1 MSLLIIVLIVCIP
14 LLLLAWLLP
23 EKWQM
28 FLVAFSTAVFLG
40 FVSPVSL
47 VILTATSLITFYILN
62 THVSKTTATLV
73 VIFQVSGIL
82 LLFKLQS
89 VLNFSITENKILPL
103 GISYYSFRQI
113 HYAMEAY
120 KRKLPAHSILEYYNY
135 LFFLPTILI
144 GPINLFQPFVKDLR
158 KRRWNSVLFSQG
170 LERILYGLVK
180 INVIGNYLLTY
191 KLNLFCSENAASQVW
206 LTTYLQLFKFTANA
220 YVQFAGYSDVA
231 VGLSML
237 FGFKIIENFN
247 FPFLA
252 KNIADFWKRWHI
264 SLSSWC
270 RNYVF
275 FPFLGITRNARIS
288 IIISMIVLGIWHEIS
303 IRYLLWGILH
313 ALAINVWHRYESTTW
328 HKKLNKYPVFQ
339 NVTGVIV
346 TLNFVMLS
354 FALISE
360 NSLSQS
366 FNILQ
371 TILFL
376 KR

>member
-14 LLLLAWLLP
+14 LLFLAWLLP

-28 FLVAFSTAVFLG
+28 FPIAISTAVFLG

-47 VILTATSLITFYILN
+47 VILTTSSLITYYILN
-62 THVSKTTATLV
+62 THGSKTAATMVAVVLV
-73 VIFQVSGIL
+73 SSIL
-82 LLFKLQS
+82 LIFKLQS
-89 VLNFSITENKILPL
+89 ELNFNITKNKILPL

-113 HYAMEAY
+113 HYAMETY
-120 KRKLPAHSILEYYNY
+120 KRKLPAHSILEYYCY

-191 KLNLFCSENAASQVW
+191 KLNLFCTENASQVW
-206 LTTYLQLFKFTANA
+206 LTTYLQVFKFTANA

-231 VGLSML
+231 VGLSIL

-270 RNYVF
+270 REYVF
-275 FPFLGITRNARIS
+275 FPFLSITRNARIS

-313 ALAINVWHRYESTTW
+313 ALAINIWHRYESTAL
-328 HKKLNKYPVFQ
+328 HKKLSKYPVFQ

-354 FALISE
+354 FVLISE

-366 FNILQ
+366 FNLLQ
-371 TILFL
+371 TLLFL